1 MDLFAGIVLL
11 ALAAR
16 LWQWNEHLSLACGL
30 VSAVSLVRGGLL
42 EWIVHL
48 ANNHSVISVR

>member
-16 LWQWNEHLSLACGL
+16 LWQWNEHLNLACGL

-48 ANNHSVISVR
+48 ANYHSVISVR